1 MITNLRCFDCK
12 TNSPCQDYRKCIEKS
27 MENMD
32 TDVRGGKG
40 YVEFCF
46 SYSYSNCYSILSDW
60 LSVLNSH
67 NSEL

>member
-1 MITNLRCFDCK
+1 
-12 TNSPCQDYRKCIEKS
+12 
-27 MENMD
+27 MD

-60 LSVLNSH
+60 LCVINSH
-67 NSEL
+67 NSAITVVTYCSWLLHYFDLEQ